1 MRGWSLRE
9 RAWHGEGMAGRCP
22 ELPWQGGNPTE
33 ESYSRPARVPGG
45 RVRATMS
52 DKHKQLPPLGLL
64 VVISAPDMQTLRGP
78 LPSLLLPSWA
88 RAGLAA

>member
-1 MRGWSLRE
+1 MGRTRL
-9 RAWHGEGMAGRCP
+9 EGAQSCLGKEETQWKRVIPGQQCS
-22 ELPWQGGNPTE
+22 WRQGQGQENP
-33 ESYSRPARVPGG
+33 G
-45 RVRATMS
+45 MN
-52 DKHKQLPPLGLL
+52 DKHKQLPSPALL